1 MIKEIKYNGFT
12 ATPSD
17 YECPDGELSAA
28 INILPEEGEINPI
41 LPSSPL
47 FTLPDGYKVVFIH
60 TTSSYKHYIV
70 QVGLAL
76 YWFDSSLITGTLPV
90 EITVDNLTPF
100 TENSSNQ
107 DNAIGNTLVF
117 LSIDQVN
124 AIGNTLVI
132 LSTDGIHYF
141 LWKNSSYSY
150 LGTHLPE
157 LPLSFSL
164 QGERKESS
172 NSEAFTVSFDEG
184 IPETSHN
191 PSSYN
196 IPDGIKSSVTNQ
208 VLAKVNKFIAENYT
222 NGNRFMYPFFVRYAY
237 RLYDGSSLTMHSAPI
252 LMVCDTGQNP
262 YVLGSDINKR
272 QEGTIWKIQS
282 IANCKVYAAL
292 YKLEFAVV
300 AQKYLTDLNNWSDI
314 VDSVDIFVSAPLY
327 TFDQSG
333 EVKYI
338 DVLEGNQIGGKDAYC
353 ICKAMHGG
361 EYAAKYQYHS
371 MPAFMWYGKQSLP
384 GYSLRLPTKGSERQ
398 MENII
403 SASQFYLLKSYKLS
417 NLSTT
422 RRVIDV
428 ENGYF
433 QSLVNREVMTDDFNS
448 HSELIAKYSFV
459 YNSRLNIAGISKA
472 FPMGYHTASLLNFTD
487 GFLQPLDGKMSN
499 GVDRT
504 YENTKQ
510 QVTLF
515 VYIRNQGKEIVVRSI
530 DFKDTLVGLMSET
543 EVGMFTPTP
552 FFYYPDKNA
561 YKAVIYWSRWVSDDS
576 LGGTGKVETY
586 REIPLEPHPM
596 LNGVFFFDWNTI
608 SGTEVSGSSVNK
620 GSSSVSSRTI
630 NVPNKIYSSEVNN
643 PFIFPASGIT
653 TVGTGT
659 IYNIR
664 SAVKALSQGQFGQF
678 PLYAFTDEG
687 VWALEVS
694 KTGEFLPSKPVTRDV
709 CTNPDSITQIDTAVL
724 FTTDRG
730 IMLISGSNS
739 QCISDS
745 INSQE
750 AFDIDVL
757 PRITTLADDCIDTV
771 TDFVPFKTFLLN
783 AKMLYDYTNQRIIV
797 YNPYRRYAYV
807 YSLKSKQWGLMQSSI
822 KDSINSYPDAL
833 AMVTVP
839 NGSQS
844 GKNAVFNF
852 SQTVTGD
859 APVNGLLITRPL
871 KLDAPDL
878 LKTIDTV
885 IQRGYFRK
893 GHVKTILYGSRDLFN
908 WKLIYSS
915 TDHYLRGFRGTPY
928 KYFRIALLCSLT
940 KDESIFGCTVQY
952 TPRLLDQPR

>member
-60 TTSSYKHYIV
+60 TNSGYKHYIV
-70 QVGLAL
+70 QNGNTL

-90 EITVDNLTPF
+90 EITVNNLTDLELPS
-100 TENSSNQ
+100 T
-107 DNAIGNTLVF
+107 TVY
-117 LSIDQVN
+117 QVN
-124 AIGNTLVI
+124 AVGNTLVI
-132 LSTDGIHYF
+132 LSSDGMHYF
-141 LWKNSSYSY
+141 LWKNSAYSY

-157 LPLSFSL
+157 LPLSFGL
-164 QGERKESS
+164 QGERKES
-172 NSEAFTVSFDEG
+172 SEAFTVSFDESVPWNQS
-184 IPETSHN
+184 ILSNEFS
-191 PSSYN
+191 
-196 IPDGIKSSVTNQ
+196 DAMKSSVTNQ

-222 NGNRFMYPFFVRYAY
+222 NGNQFMYPFFVRYAY
-237 RLYDGSSLTMHSAPI
+237 RLYDGSLTMHSAPI
-252 LMVCDTGQNP
+252 LMVCATGQNP
-262 YVLGSDINKR
+262 YVLGSHSHQHDDGYD
-272 QEGTIWKIQS
+272 GTWDTQS
-282 IANCKVYAAL
+282 ISNCKVYAAL
-292 YKLEFAVV
+292 YRLDFAVV
-300 AQKYLTDLNNWSDI
+300 AQKYITALNNWSDI
-314 VDSVDIFVSAPLY
+314 VASVDIFVSAPLY

-333 EVKYI
+333 EVKGI
-338 DVLEGNQIGGKDAYC
+338 DALKGSEIGGKDAYC
-353 ICKAMHGG
+353 ICKATHGG
-361 EYAAKYQYHS
+361 DYAAKYQYHS

-384 GYSLRLPTKGSERQ
+384 GYSFRLPMKGSQTQR
-398 MENII
+398 ENII

-422 RRVIDV
+422 RKLIDV

-433 QSLVNREVMTDDFNS
+433 QSLVNREVMTDDYDS
-448 HSELIAKYSFV
+448 HSDLIAKYSFV
-459 YNSRLNIAGISKA
+459 YNSRLNIAGISKV
-472 FPMGYHTASLLNFTD
+472 FPLGYHSASLLNYTN
-487 GFLQPLDGKMSN
+487 GFLQPLNGRMSD

-510 QVTLF
+510 QVTVF

-530 DFKDTLVGLMSET
+530 DLKDTLVGLMSET
-543 EVGMFTPTP
+543 EVGMSTPTP
-552 FFYYPDKNA
+552 FLYYPDKNA
-561 YKAVIYWSRWVSDDS
+561 YKAVIYWHRWVSDGS
-576 LGGTGKVETY
+576 WGGTGEVHTY
-586 REIPLEPHPM
+586 REIPLEPHSM
-596 LNGVFFFDWNTI
+596 LNGAFFFDWNTV
-608 SGTEVSGSSVNK
+608 SGSEVSGSSVNK
-620 GSSSVSSRTI
+620 GSSSASSRTI
-630 NVPNKIYSSEVNN
+630 EVPNKIYTSEVND
-643 PFIFPASGIT
+643 PFNFPALGIN
-653 TVGTGT
+653 TVGTGK
-659 IYNIR
+659 ILAIC

-694 KTGEFLPSKPVTRDV
+694 STGKFSARQPVTRDV
-709 CTNPDSITQIDTAVL
+709 CTNPDSITQIDSAVL

-730 IMLISGSNS
+730 IMIISGSNS

-757 PRITTLADDCIDTV
+757 PRITSLVDDCIATAI
-771 TDFVPFKTFLLN
+771 DFVPFKTFLLK
-783 AKMLYDYTNQRIIV
+783 AKMLYDYTQQRIIV
-797 YNPYRRYAYV
+797 YNPNRQYAYV

-822 KDSINSYPDAL
+822 KESINSYPDAL
-833 AMVTVP
+833 AMVSEIETDLY
-839 NGSQS
+839 GSP
-844 GKNAVFNF
+844 GINTVFNF
-852 SQTVTGD
+852 SQTATGNI
-859 APVNGLLITRPL
+859 PVNGLLITRPL
-871 KLDAPDL
+871 KLGAPDL

-908 WKLIYSS
+908 WQLVYSS

-928 KYFRIALLCSLT
+928 KYFRIALLCTLT
-940 KDESIFGCTVQY
+940 KDESIFGCTIQY